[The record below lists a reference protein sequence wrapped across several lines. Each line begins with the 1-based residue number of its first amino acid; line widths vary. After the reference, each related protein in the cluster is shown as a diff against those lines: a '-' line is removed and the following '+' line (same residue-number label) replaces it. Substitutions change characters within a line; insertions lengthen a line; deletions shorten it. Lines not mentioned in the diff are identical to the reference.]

1 MIEPALGWAL
11 LSREALRRAEEHLR
25 EGEQGVRDEIGFLAL
40 HQAYADRFFPG
51 TSVLQTRMKYVLF
64 VPWIYNY
71 VARKAK
77 GRQVGRLIREEERT
91 LAGKLKRIYGVRQGV
106 IGARSYPKTTSQPP
120 SMVYW
125 TALTTWGILR
135 PLTDGSYPSRAMVHR
150 ALTRASTTSQ
160 LSDRDR
166 QPLEE
171 SRAFFVAL
179 PTPPKEWDSA
189 REPLG
194 FHLRADEVKFIR
206 QQLIG
211 VSRPGPVPGL
221 CLLSQLVE
229 RPASLAGIEAPWLGD
244 VLEAAD
250 TEDRAAL
257 LRAQQVAA
265 LAAIGRAVYAA
276 LVERVCEDED
286 KRSMPSLHRGHLGQ
300 MLQDHRV
307 EALKLDVE
315 AVAQDAPQP
324 MPTGILEILRETQ
337 RWLRNDRDFIELR
350 PLYEQA
356 EISRKGRRARLA
368 QRLAGRERRAEWDPK
383 KHPRASPLHY
393 RWGNVRQLLS
403 DLRSQ

>member
-1 MIEPALGWAL
+1 MQPALGWTL
-11 LSREALRRAEEHLR
+11 LSREALRRAGKHLR
-25 EGEQGVRDEIGFLAL
+25 EGEQGVWDEVGFLAL
-40 HQAYADRFFPG
+40 HQAYANRFFPG
-51 TSVLQTRMKYVLF
+51 TSVPQKRLRYILF
-64 VPWIYNY
+64 VPWLYNRVAKRADRKH
-71 VARKAK
+71 VARIME
-77 GRQVGRLIREEERT
+77 QEEVLLVGRLQKTHGPGDGI
-91 LAGKLKRIYGVRQGV
+91 
-106 IGARSYPKTTSQPP
+106 IGGRSYPRPTSQPP

-189 REPLG
+189 REPLS
-194 FHLRADEVKFIR
+194 FHLRADEVQFIR

-221 CLLSQLVE
+221 CLLSRLVE
-229 RPASLAGIEAPWLGD
+229 RPAPIAGIEAPWLGD

-276 LVERVCEDED
+276 LLERVCEDED

-324 MPTGILEILRETQ
+324 LPRGILEILSETQ
-337 RWLRNDRDFIELR
+337 RWLRKDRDFVELR

>member
-1 MIEPALGWAL
+1 MQPALGWTL
-11 LSREALRRAEEHLR
+11 LSREALRRAEKHLR
-25 EGEQGVRDEIGFLAL
+25 EGEQGVRDEVGFLAL
-40 HQAYADRFFPG
+40 HQAYANRFFPG
-51 TSVLQTRMKYVLF
+51 TSVPQKRLRYILF
-64 VPWIYNY
+64 VPWLYNRVAKRAERKH
-71 VARKAK
+71 VARIME
-77 GRQVGRLIREEERT
+77 QEEVLLVGRLQKT
-91 LAGKLKRIYGVRQGV
+91 HGPGYGI
-106 IGARSYPKTTSQPP
+106 IGGRSFPKPTSQPP

-150 ALTRASTTSQ
+150 ALSRPGTASQ
-160 LSDRDR
+160 LIDRDK

-171 SRAFFVAL
+171 SHAFFVAL

-286 KRSMPSLHRGHLGQ
+286 KRSMPNLHRDHLGQ
-300 MLQDHRV
+300 MLQDHR
-307 EALKLDVE
+307 
-315 AVAQDAPQP
+315 
-324 MPTGILEILRETQ
+324 
-337 RWLRNDRDFIELR
+337 
-350 PLYEQA
+350 
-356 EISRKGRRARLA
+356 
-368 QRLAGRERRAEWDPK
+368 
-383 KHPRASPLHY
+383 
-393 RWGNVRQLLS
+393 
-403 DLRSQ
+403 